1 MALCPFIW
9 ESLSINRQLDLLH
22 FSAIRLGEKG
32 PLSLQELQFV
42 LLDTDRSIR
51 LLYIKVKKNISYIS
65 KLTSMKNNHNF
76 KFNILSL

>member
-42 LLDTDRSIR
+42 LLDTARSI
-51 LLYIKVKKNISYIS
+51 LGYFIS
-65 KLTSMKNNHNF
+65 KLKKILVIF
-76 KFNILSL
+76 LSLPL